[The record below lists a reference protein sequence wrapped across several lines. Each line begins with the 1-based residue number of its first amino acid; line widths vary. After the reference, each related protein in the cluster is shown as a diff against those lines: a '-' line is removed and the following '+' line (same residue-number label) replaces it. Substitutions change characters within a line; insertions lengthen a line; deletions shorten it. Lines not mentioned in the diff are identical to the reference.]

1 MADNKADI
9 AKEHSLLP
17 KLIPHLDRHL
27 VFPLLNFLEEE
38 TPEDQSIDDIT
49 QAKYALLKETNM
61 SDFVGDLY
69 ATINNLPERPAEYD
83 QKRDE
88 TLAKR
93 TQFEQDTEKIL
104 GLLGDSEVVNN
115 LRADKAANLQ
125 YLKDTHGVTPEMV
138 DQLYEYGQ
146 FQYSC
151 GDYGSASDLL
161 YQYRILSTTTT
172 RPAPPNGESSPP
184 TS

>member
-69 ATINNLPERPAEYD
+69 ATINNLPERPAEY
-83 QKRDE
+83 
-88 TLAKR
+88 
-93 TQFEQDTEKIL
+93 
-104 GLLGDSEVVNN
+104 SSS
-115 LRADKAANLQ
+115 RAATVACR
-125 YLKDTHGVTPEMV
+125 
-138 DQLYEYGQ
+138 
-146 FQYSC
+146 FIS
-151 GDYGSASDLL
+151 
-161 YQYRILSTTTT
+161 
-172 RPAPPNGESSPP
+172 
-184 TS
+184 